1 MHSFVFD
8 NLSEGLP
15 TILGTLLN
23 SGTEIGSR
31 LGETTKELLHC
42 HIELT
47 KPWQREIMTPVR
59 KASLPAQIAETMW
72 VLSGRN
78 DIGWLSHYLPRAA
91 DFSDDGVHWRGG
103 YGPRIR
109 RWFSPRHGTDH
120 DQLAWL
126 VDLLRRE
133 PGTRRAVVQIFDPS
147 VDQEPGKDIPC
158 NNWLHFISRDGRLDL
173 HVAVRSND
181 ALWGLSGI
189 NAFEWSALLEIV
201 AGMTGLEVGSL
212 HFSTTSLHLYDR
224 HFAKARQIVDASR
237 VVVVHDPR
245 LDSPRFDPTYST
257 GLHDMTMGDLDE
269 LFALWFEAE
278 EKLRNG
284 ESYPV
289 ADFPEPM
296 LRSWLAVI
304 AYHWSM
310 GAEVFARIPEFRG
323 TRLAEAFFESPKRKR
338 VEQTP
343 EGPSQ
348 GDFAEYWARVHKQKN
363 AAYGSSWRR
372 RGEMLGI
379 MANIARKLDRLAA
392 GTSTPDET
400 QADTAG
406 DLLVYLVKYELWLVN
421 AQSSDDPEA
430 VAHRLAD
437 WTPTTSGRGPNRV
450 LIENLNSLFSELEA
464 LVMAP
469 ASRADYERKLAKVT
483 RMIGFAVILARRAW
497 DSEAVWTTDVARKV
511 WQA

>member
-1 MHSFVFD
+1 MHSFVFN

-23 SGTEIGSR
+23 NGTEIGSR

-91 DFSDDGVHWRGG
+91 DFSDDGETWRAG
-103 YGPRIR
+103 YGPRLR
-109 RWFSPRHGTDH
+109 RWGDTDDAVGPI
-120 DQLAWL
+120 DQLAE
-126 VDLLRRE
+126 VVRLLKAD
-133 PGTRRAVVQIFDPS
+133 PSTRRAVMSIFDPAQ
-147 VDQEPGKDIPC
+147 DFDPDTKDVPC

-201 AGMTGLEVGSL
+201 AGMTGLEMGSL

-224 HFAKARQIVDASR
+224 HFAKAKHIVDASR
-237 VVVVHDPR
+237 VVGPGPR
-245 LDSPRFDPTYST
+245 LDSPRFS
-257 GLHDMTMGDLDE
+257 LEVSVKKLDE

-278 EKLRNG
+278 EALRNG
-284 ESYPV
+284 ENYPV

-304 AYHWSM
+304 GYHWGL
-310 GAEVFARIPEFRG
+310 GAEVFARIPEFHG
-323 TRLAEAFFESPKRKR
+323 TRLAEAFFESPKRER

-406 DLLVYLVKYELWLVN
+406 DLLVYLIKYELWLVN
-421 AQSSDDPEA
+421 AQSSDDPES

-437 WTPTTSGRGPNRV
+437 WAARTNATVSNRV
-450 LIENLNSLFSELEA
+450 LIENLNSLFGELET
-464 LVMAP
+464 LVMMP